1 MNPIKTKRKH
11 TRRRR
16 AAAAGCIFLTVFTML
31 SGCARPADT
40 EANAS
45 PLTPVTDKIF
55 KDAVTADALSAHF
68 LLKNPADYGIT
79 DIEPTFGRI
88 SLEDMKT
95 SVTEAQDILKTLEA
109 IDDSTL
115 SEDEQLTKE
124 ILIDSFEDS
133 VILNQYPLLQEPVN
147 PLSGQQAM
155 LPILTNEYTF
165 YTEADV
171 DTYLKLLEDTKPFF
185 ESILDFEKAKAD
197 AGTFMTEEILDTVL
211 DQCKS
216 FSGNVDE
223 NLMVTTFPD
232 KLDAELPDL
241 DEKTRSDYIQKNKTA
256 VEKYVIT
263 AYDYLYDGLE
273 ALRGKCS
280 KGGALADYKNG
291 KEYYAALIKAQTG
304 TNMTPEAMA
313 SLLEEKMQEAITQF
327 SFSAMA
333 DPRVMEAYQNNDLKG
348 KTDEPK
354 PLLDELSSLITED
367 FPEAAD
373 VSFEVKYVDEALRDY
388 LSPAFYLIPP
398 LDAYTDNTIYINSA
412 PENAKDIDNIFTTLA
427 HEGYPGH
434 LYQQTYFL
442 NTKPDKVRTVLNYDG
457 YTEGWA
463 TYVEMLSYDWAY
475 ENQNMADFMRANQQ
489 LSLYLS
495 ARADIGIHGEGWSR
509 NDFQAYLKNN
519 GFNDSSEL
527 VDTLYD
533 IILQSPGNYLSYAVG
548 GIMFDEL
555 RMKAEDTLDDKF
567 DLKEFHKFILDIG
580 PAPFDI
586 IEERMDIWME
596 NL

>member
-1 MNPIKTKRKH
+1 MNNLKTKMTH
-11 TRRRR
+11 SRRRR
-16 AAAAGCIFLTVFTML
+16 TAAAGCIFLTVVTML
-31 SGCARPADT
+31 SGCAKPAD
-40 EANAS
+40 AGAKAS
-45 PLTPVTDKIF
+45 PLTPITDEIF
-55 KDAVTADALSAHF
+55 EDAVTADAISAHF

-88 SLEDMKT
+88 SLEDTET
-95 SVTEAQDILKTLEA
+95 SVSDAKDMIKELEA

-115 SEDEQLTKE
+115 SDDEQLTKK
-124 ILIDSFEDS
+124 ILIDSFEAS
-133 VILNQYPLLQEPVN
+133 AKLNQYPLLQEPVN

-165 YTEADV
+165 YTKDDV
-171 DTYLKLLEDTKPFF
+171 ETYLKLLEDTKPFF

-211 DQCKS
+211 DQCQS

-241 DEKTRSDYIQKNKTA
+241 DEKTRNDYIQRNRAA

-280 KGGALADYKNG
+280 KGGALAGYENG
-291 KEYYAALIKAQTG
+291 KEYYAALIQAQTG
-304 TNMTPEAMA
+304 TDMTPEAMA
-313 SLLEEKMQEAITQF
+313 ALLEEKMQEAITQF
-327 SFSAMA
+327 SFSVMA
-333 DPRVMEAYQNNDLKG
+333 DPRVMEAYQNNDMTG
-348 KTDEPK
+348 KTGEPK
-354 PLLDELSSLITED
+354 PLLAELSTLTADD
-367 FPEAAD
+367 FPEGAD

-412 PENAKDIDNIFTTLA
+412 PEEAKNIDNIFTTLA

-442 NTKPDKVRTVLNYDG
+442 STKPDKVRTVLNYDG

-475 ENQNMADFMRANQQ
+475 ENPNMADFMRANQQ

-495 ARADIGIHGEGWSR
+495 ARVDIGIHSEGWEK
-509 NDFQAYLKNN
+509 NDLQTYLKNN

-527 VDTLYD
+527 VDSLYD

-555 RMKAEDTLDDKF
+555 RNKAEDTLDDKF

-586 IEERMDIWME
+586 IEEQMDIWME
-596 NL
+596 SL